1 MKKTLLLLTNIF
13 LLGSLVSCGTKD
25 TSKTITVCASEI
37 PHAEILKNAVEPLLE
52 KEGYELKVTIL
63 DWTLQNDAV
72 KNLDYDANYFQHR
85 PYLEQYDS
93 GSSDYVSNYTYKNVF
108 PVATVH
114 FEPLRIYSGKK
125 SASEF
130 EKIKKT
136 ATYEICNDTSNE
148 IRALDLLVN
157 AGVID
162 SYETDNNGNPINLPS
177 NITPI
182 AEDLLAASKDDY
194 DYAVLPTNTALTA
207 KISADSSLPSES
219 DEVADLRANVVAANV
234 NEYKVNETYK
244 NKIDVLTTAL
254 LSSEVASFIETN
266 YSGVIQVVQK
276 DLR

>member
-1 MKKTLLLLTNIF
+1 MKKTLLLLSSIC
-13 LLGSLVSCGTKD
+13 LLGSLAGCGNKD

-37 PHAEILKNAVEPLLE
+37 PHAEILENAVKPLLE
-52 KEGYELKVTIL
+52 KEGYSLEVTIL

-85 PYLEQYDS
+85 PYLETYDGGLSDYDS
-93 GSSDYVSNYTYKNVF
+93 SYTYKNVF

-114 FEPLRIYSGKK
+114 FEPLRIYPGKK

-162 SYETDNNGNPINLPS
+162 SYEKDSNGNPINLPS

-244 NKIDVLTTAL
+244 TKIDVLTTAL
-254 LSSEVASFIETN
+254 LSNSVASFIETN
-266 YSGVIQVVQK
+266 YQGVIQVVQK

>member
-1 MKKTLLLLTNIF
+1 MKKTLLLLSSIC
-13 LLGSLVSCGTKD
+13 LLGSLVGCGNKD

-37 PHAEILKNAVEPLLE
+37 PHAEILENAVKPLLE
-52 KEGYELKVTIL
+52 KEGYSLEVTIL

-85 PYLEQYDS
+85 PYLETYD
-93 GSSDYVSNYTYKNVF
+93 GGLSDYDNSYTYKSVF

-114 FEPLRIYSGKK
+114 FEPLRIYPGKK

-130 EKIKKT
+130 EKNKKT

-162 SYETDNNGNPINLPS
+162 SYEKDSNGNPINLPS

-207 KISADSSLPSES
+207 KISANSSLPSES

-244 NKIDVLTTAL
+244 TKIDVLTTAL
-254 LSSEVASFIETN
+254 LSNSVASFIETN
-266 YSGVIQVVQK
+266 YQGVIQVVQK